1 MKRLFPIICCL
12 AALTCA
18 EEESSLTLPT
28 DAEWAALQGQGIALP
43 DDALTAPT
51 EEEWKALRPA
61 PHPPVATPPAEADFP
76 LPDIDLPPAS
86 AQDCE
91 PSFSGDA
98 E

>member
-1 MKRLFPIICCL
+1 MKCLFPIICGL

-18 EEESSLTLPT
+18 GEEPALSLPT
-28 DAEWAALQGQGIALP
+28 DAEWAELQGQGTALP

-61 PHPPVATPPAEADFP
+61 PQPPVAAPPAEADFP
-76 LPDIDLPPAS
+76 LPDWDLPPACS
-86 AQDCE
+86 Q
-91 PSFSGDA
+91 SGETDA